1 MEAVAVSISPD
12 VRLAAANGFMPALFV
27 DAWAAIMNFDAIAQV
42 VRKLKINSTEVIF
55 FEQEANS
62 VRSLRNKFQ
71 HFPGN
76 LGNRANSKE
85 TRFPQYGAITWT
97 YTPKPEPDNDVF
109 VLLCNLCS
117 LTELMEMRGVNPAGR
132 NIRRP
137 IGCMQLQAYGM
148 IIEFERLREVLQHLV
163 DFINTKMFR
172 HITEQMQKYA
182 SDHGIEIARLAANN
196 VGPLAFSVSGVLSD
210 DGKQWTMRGA
220 DEQNQPHTGITSVPA
235 SD

>member
-1 MEAVAVSISPD
+1 MSIIPPDCFLRKIPRSLSADQRLSLDAIRAATEMFELSLNRMEAVAVSISPD

-117 LTELMEMRGVNPAGR
+117 LTELMEMRAVNPAGR
-132 NIRRP
+132 NIK
-137 IGCMQLQAYGM
+137 GD
-148 IIEFERLREVLQHLV
+148 RLVV
-163 DFINTKMFR
+163 CNC
-172 HITEQMQKYA
+172 
-182 SDHGIEIARLAANN
+182 RLT
-196 VGPLAFSVSGVLSD
+196 V
-210 DGKQWTMRGA
+210 
-220 DEQNQPHTGITSVPA
+220 
-235 SD
+235 